1 MPASGNN
8 DRICVGVIG
17 APHGVRGLVRVK
29 SFTET
34 PEDVAA
40 YGPLTDGQGRQVVL
54 TVTGHAKGMIVCRVD
69 GITDRD
75 GAAAIKGE
83 RLYVAR
89 AALPPTGDGD
99 EFYHA
104 DLIGLTV
111 ETADGEPVGSVR
123 AVHDFGAGDV
133 LEVISAEDSRAV
145 VLPFTREVVPEVDI
159 PGRRI
164 VVAPPAGLLDE
175 AEPELEAAR

>member
-1 MPASGNN
+1 MSAPGKN

-40 YGPLTDGQGRQVVL
+40 YGPLSDQRGKQIVL
-54 TVTGHAKGMIVCRVD
+54 TVTGHAKNMIVCRVD
-69 GITDRD
+69 GVTDRD
-75 GAAAIKGE
+75 AAEAIKGE

-89 AALPPTGDGD
+89 SALPPTENTD

-104 DLIGLTV
+104 DLIGLSV
-111 ETADGEPVGSVR
+111 ETADGEQVGSVR

-133 LEVISAEDSRAV
+133 LEVIVAEDSRAV
-145 VLPFTREVVPEVDI
+145 VLPFTREVVPEIDI
-159 PGRRI
+159 AGRRI
-164 VVAPPAGLLDE
+164 VVTPPAGLLDAAE
-175 AEPELEAAR
+175 AELEAAQ